1 MGKSVNLSINV
12 QAGQWACMLV
22 VETAERSKIDPLNT
36 RAFGFMSE
44 WPERTQLNSPITQ
57 CSVQVEAS
65 ERAQT
70 KHHKPKPLRYNYNVS
85 FFLTD

>member
-1 MGKSVNLSINV
+1 
-12 QAGQWACMLV
+12 MLV

-36 RAFGFMSE
+36 RAFGSMSE

-70 KHHKPKPLRYNYNVS
+70 TNHKTTSLQY
-85 FFLTD
+85 